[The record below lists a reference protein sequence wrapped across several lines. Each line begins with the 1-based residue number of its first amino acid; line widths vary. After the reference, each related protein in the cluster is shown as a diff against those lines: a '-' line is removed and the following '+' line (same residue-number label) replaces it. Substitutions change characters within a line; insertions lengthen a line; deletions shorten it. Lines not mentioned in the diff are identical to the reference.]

1 MSKSNNAVALGIR
14 RGGEWVG
21 MAAAVAVAVALAGRE
36 KDFCGTGLS
45 SPTSCSLCHSLFLGL
60 ANWQNNLI
68 PNDLFKFPVCLRAHA
83 VAAVFVVY
91 SIKNVQL

>member
-21 MAAAVAVAVALAGRE
+21 MAVAVALAGRE